1 MIYSTKAVETNT
13 TRQFD
18 PEISQAVDT
27 QILLQLHSFDQLNQ
41 KFIAQVAEKMKLLQM
56 NLTENRKRAKK
67 AHVDPGYLCQNL
79 IRPIT
84 RGNYEFKVR

>member
-1 MIYSTKAVETNT
+1 MIYSKKAVETNT
-13 TRQFD
+13 ARQSD

-27 QILLQLHSFDQLNQ
+27 QILLQLHRFDQSNQ
-41 KFIAQVAEKMKLLQM
+41 KFIPQVTEKMKLLQR
-56 NLTENRKRAKK
+56 NLTENRKRVKK